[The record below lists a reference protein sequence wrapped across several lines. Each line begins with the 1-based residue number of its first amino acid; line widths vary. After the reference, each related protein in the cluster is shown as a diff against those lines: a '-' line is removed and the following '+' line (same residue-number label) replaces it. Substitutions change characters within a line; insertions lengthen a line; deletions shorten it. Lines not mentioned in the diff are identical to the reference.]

1 MLFVSPG
8 DAPPATHTEPT
19 MTMFLDLTDDSTFEG
34 LMADLEAG
42 NTVNPLTLL
51 FATSTP
57 LARAVNDAL
66 ADEAESARKAAIE
79 ARRIEKKSEMNA
91 DGFFWNTTKMRFD
104 CARCS
109 GRGISQHYRHVSGGN
124 CFNCDGAGY
133 RR

>member
-1 MLFVSPG
+1 
-8 DAPPATHTEPT
+8 

-42 NTVNPLTLL
+42 NKVINPITLL
-51 FATSTP
+51 LATSTP
-57 LARAVNDAL
+57 LARAVNDAISEAAA
-66 ADEAESARKAAIE
+66 ADRKAATE
-79 ARRIEKKSEMNA
+79 ARRVEKAAEMKA
-91 DGFFWNTTKMRFD
+91 DGFFWTNTKLRFD

-109 GRGISQHYRHVSGGN
+109 GRGIIQHYRHVSGGN

>member
-1 MLFVSPG
+1 
-8 DAPPATHTEPT
+8 

-79 ARRIEKKSEMNA
+79 AHRIEKAAEMNS
-91 DGFFWNTTKMRFD
+91 DGFFWNNAKLRFD

-109 GRGISQHYRHVSGGN
+109 GRGIIQHYRHVSGGN
-124 CFNCDGAGY
+124 CFNCDGAGH